1 MKRRHLL
8 AAAGGA
14 LIAAPCLVSAQP
26 AWPTKG
32 PVRLIAQFPP
42 GGLVDTVSRLMAPHL
57 SQALGQTVIVEN
69 KAGAGGLIGT
79 DYVSRQPADGYALL
93 VSHASVHIYAAATRN
108 VMPFDPVSDF
118 SHLAMLVEAPMVI
131 LVRKDSA
138 FQTLGQYIAA
148 AKVKPVR
155 YGTSGIGSANH
166 LYGELLK
173 IEGSAPQHDH
183 VPYQGSAPAMQDLLS
198 GQIDSLF
205 DPITTNVAQLKSG
218 SLRALAV
225 STPQRLT
232 ALPNIPTFAELGF
245 SSMTGS
251 QWLGLSARG
260 HEEVRQVDRQKR
272 VGFAGGELDCQVVNF
287 ARAAQGGH
295 AGCRDTHLAGVKMR
309 RVFVQHFSHIP
320 NHRIRIQRG
329 TVMEFH
335 TGSQLEDPFGFVFRI
350 HRPAGCQARDEHT
363 GSIGFGQV
371 PVGQGVIHGDP
382 RKTVALEALIGLSQC
397 SGNICCGHGNAKHF
411 FLGHRRLNH
420 SQSHC
425 SDRRQLTPLRF
436 GTAGKLRNKF
446 HLDSP
451 LIS

>member
-14 LIAAPCLVSAQP
+14 LIAAPGLVSAQS

-131 LVRKDSA
+131 LVRKDSP

-205 DPITTNVAQLKSG
+205 DPITTNVAELKSG

-225 STPQRLT
+225 STPQRLP

-251 QWLGLSARG
+251 QWLGLSAPKNLPAPIAQKLSALMPEILAKPDIMSRL
-260 HEEVRQVDRQKR
+260 EELQT
-272 VGFAGGELDCQVVNF
+272 L
-287 ARAAQGGH
+287 
-295 AGCRDTHLAGVKMR
+295 
-309 RVFVQHFSHIP
+309 
-320 NHRIRIQRG
+320 
-329 TVMEFH
+329 
-335 TGSQLEDPFGFVFRI
+335 
-350 HRPAGCQARDEHT
+350 
-363 GSIGFGQV
+363 
-371 PVGQGVIHGDP
+371 P
-382 RKTVALEALIGLSQC
+382 RKTPVVGDEFVKLIQGQIDTWTKVAKR
-397 SGNICCGHGNAKHF
+397 AKVEVVV
-411 FLGHRRLNH
+411 
-420 SQSHC
+420 
-425 SDRRQLTPLRF
+425 
-436 GTAGKLRNKF
+436 
-446 HLDSP
+446 
-451 LIS
+451 